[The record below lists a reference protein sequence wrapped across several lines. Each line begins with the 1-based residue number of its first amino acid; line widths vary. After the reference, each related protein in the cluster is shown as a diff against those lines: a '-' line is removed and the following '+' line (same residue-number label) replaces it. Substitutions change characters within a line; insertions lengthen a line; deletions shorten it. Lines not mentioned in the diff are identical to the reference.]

1 MEEIT
6 MTLMRYEPWSTF
18 GQFQNELNKLFDRR
32 VSTDDN
38 STVETSHWMPLVD
51 IKEEASRFVL
61 YADIPGVDPKAI
73 EITMENGVLS
83 IKGERTDEVKEE
95 KEGYSRIERTKGMF
109 YRRFALPD
117 TADPDNITAHG
128 KHGVLEISIPK
139 REKAKTRKI
148 EVVSKEK

>member
-1 MEEIT
+1 

-18 GQFQNELNKLFDRR
+18 NQFQNELNRLFDRR
-32 VSTDDN
+32 LSSNDN

-51 IKEEASRFVL
+51 IKEEANRFVL
-61 YADIPGVDPKAI
+61 YADIPGVDPKDI

-83 IKGERTDEVKEE
+83 IKGERTEAVKQE
-95 KEGYSRIERTKGMF
+95 KEGYSRIERTKGVF

-117 TADPDNITAHG
+117 TADPDSISAQG